1 MLPFARCPDA
11 ALRRVRFVFTDI
23 DDTLTSEGQL
33 TAEAYQ
39 AMERLRDD
47 GLMVIP
53 ITGRPAGWCDH
64 IARFW
69 PVDGVVGENGAF
81 WFRYDRDAR
90 RLIKR
95 FLVSD
100 AERAANRQRLERI
113 GQEILK
119 AVPGTALAS
128 DQLYREADIA
138 IDFCEDVKR
147 LDDASIDRIVALMEA
162 EGMTAKV
169 SSIHVNG
176 WFGRYDKL
184 GMTRILLKEAF
195 GADLDAVRHR
205 CVFLGDSPNDAP
217 MFGFFPLSLGVAN
230 VRPFLPR
237 MSATPAYVTRE
248 LGEPVPARNR
258 RTAKRNAPE
267 AERLRRVV
275 TRRREAVLLE
285 QRQDTLRSLVGDRQS
300 ADAELL
306 LDLQSLQLRAFLG
319 EI

>member
-138 IDFCEDVKR
+138 IDF
-147 LDDASIDRIVALMEA
+147 
-162 EGMTAKV
+162 
-169 SSIHVNG
+169 
-176 WFGRYDKL
+176 
-184 GMTRILLKEAF
+184 
-195 GADLDAVRHR
+195 
-205 CVFLGDSPNDAP
+205 
-217 MFGFFPLSLGVAN
+217 
-230 VRPFLPR
+230 
-237 MSATPAYVTRE
+237 
-248 LGEPVPARNR
+248 
-258 RTAKRNAPE
+258 
-267 AERLRRVV
+267 
-275 TRRREAVLLE
+275 
-285 QRQDTLRSLVGDRQS
+285 
-300 ADAELL
+300 
-306 LDLQSLQLRAFLG
+306 
-319 EI
+319 

>member
-147 LDDASIDRIVALMEA
+147 IDDAGIDRIVALMEA

-217 MFGFFPLSLGVAN
+217 MFGFFPQIG
-230 VRPFLPR
+230 
-237 MSATPAYVTRE
+237 
-248 LGEPVPARNR
+248 
-258 RTAKRNAPE
+258 
-267 AERLRRVV
+267 
-275 TRRREAVLLE
+275 
-285 QRQDTLRSLVGDRQS
+285 
-300 ADAELL
+300 
-306 LDLQSLQLRAFLG
+306 RAHV
-319 EI
+319 